1 MSTKKVFL
9 MSALAFLACGCQEDE
24 GTSILPTPGEE
35 VKFGGM
41 LDTNELTRTVYGDEA
56 QDGSGFPIYWVNG
69 DQVLIA
75 SPECVNAGGV
85 GSATY
90 AISVDGDQ
98 QSYATSMDK
107 TGEIGVRWGD
117 NATAN
122 FYSVY
127 PASEYTRFTQP
138 LTAARLT
145 VTTQQNATWNTVDNT
160 VNPDMSACF
169 MYAKTE
175 NVQSGAEVNLA
186 YKPLST
192 AVRFTVNGPI
202 TGEPITIS
210 YARLYAPT
218 GVALSGMFNV
228 DFTQTGTDGM
238 PTVSAVTGRTY
249 NYASMNAA
257 SKTGS
262 YLTLEKGESVDLQLF
277 FLLEREITMD
287 ENWYMEIATADGRRF
302 IKYLTAEAGG
312 NMTLVPGQI
321 HKLPPLP
328 SLTQS
333 EEWDTSNWMVNI
345 QRNVYLSEI
354 SIPGSWNSLN
364 REYQNGAT
372 IAEQY
377 AAGVRAFHLDTRWIA
392 RANRPNDNEITDLG
406 IANGGDTYY
415 EGVFN
420 TGNQFMQEDATITF
434 AEALNEI
441 TQNIYNEDGTKKDE
455 YMVVYCTFAQG
466 SGQPTDGRNWRNEIA
481 TACAN
486 NPDVVDAHTLTAN
499 STVADMLG
507 RVIVIVSTKY
517 ENEEVQSKT
526 LFANLQNEL
535 DENEFTTS
543 KYFVRNLT
551 FNNTTNSGIQLY
563 ATYAQITADRNGVN
577 VSGELDNRGYGPTLD
592 ERQTKCDNLLDWS
605 QGNYASA
612 IGNGSFQHDTWI
624 FMGLGGYVYE
634 LGNWGISH
642 TGDSQDRVNNQLIQ
656 WINGRL
662 TTMEKNGA
670 YYPVGIVFM
679 NHTVTH
685 PEETTVDITQTVQ
698 DILLLNN
705 RYRKAYDPNRSPVDG
720 TQISGEGGSRVN
732 SAAPGYS
739 SGMTDNRVNAIGW
752 D

>member
-1 MSTKKVFL
+1 MNTKKIFL
-9 MSALAFLACGCQEDE
+9 ISALALLVCGCQDDE
-24 GTSILPTPGEE
+24 MTSGQPTAAPGEE
-35 VKFGGM
+35 VQFGGT
-41 LDTNELTRTVYGDEA
+41 LDAGALTRTIYGTEDE
-56 QDGSGFPIYWVNG
+56 DGFPIYWVDG
-69 DQVLIA
+69 DKVLIA
-75 SPECVNAGGV
+75 SPECANNGGV
-85 GSATY
+85 GTATY
-90 AISVDGDQ
+90 AVTVEDQ
-98 QSYATSMDK
+98 QQNYATSMDK
-107 TGEIGVRWGD
+107 IGEIGVRWGD
-117 NATAN
+117 NLTGT

-127 PASEYTRFTQP
+127 PAASHTAFNEN
-138 LTAARLT
+138 LTSAHLT
-145 VTTQQNATWNTVDNT
+145 VTTQQNNTWNPDDNT
-160 VNPDMSACF
+160 VAPDMSACF

-175 NVQSGAEVNLA
+175 NASAGQTVNLA
-186 YKPLST
+186 YKPIST
-192 AVRFTVNGPI
+192 AVRIPLMGPN
-202 TGEPITIS
+202 TGNEPVTIQWI
-210 YARLYAPT
+210 RLYAPDGT
-218 GVALSGMFNV
+218 QLSGQFDV
-228 DFTQTGTDGM
+228 DFTQIDADGM
-238 PTVSAVTGRTY
+238 PKVTAVKSASSF

-257 SKTGS
+257 TTTGS
-262 YLTLEKGESVDLQLF
+262 YLTLGPGETATVQLF
-277 FLLEREITMD
+277 FMLEQDMQID
-287 ENWYMEIATADGRRF
+287 ENSSVSLATSDGMRF
-302 IKYLTAEAGG
+302 TKNLGEANGQ
-312 NMTLVPGQI
+312 TLKRGQI
-321 HKLPPLP
+321 HKLPTMPPL
-328 SLTQS
+328 SVNAD
-333 EEWDTSNWMVNI
+333 WDPSNWMVNI

-364 REYQNGAT
+364 DEYQNGAT
-372 IAEQY
+372 IAQQY

-415 EGVFN
+415 EGALN

-486 NPDVVDAHTLTAN
+486 NLDVVDAHTLTAN

-634 LGNWGISH
+634 LGDWGIVH

>member
-9 MSALAFLACGCQEDE
+9 MSALAFLTCGCQEDE

-56 QDGSGFPIYWVNG
+56 QDGSSFPIYWVNG

-75 SPECVNAGGV
+75 SPDCANNGGV

-98 QSYATSMDK
+98 QNYATSMDK

-138 LTAARLT
+138 LTVARLT

-192 AVRFTVNGPI
+192 AVRFTVNGPT

-218 GVALSGMFNV
+218 GVALSGTFNV

-249 NYASMNAA
+249 NYASMNVA

-277 FLLEREITMD
+277 FLLERETTMD
-287 ENWYMEIATADGRRF
+287 KNWYMEIATADGRSF
-302 IKYLTAEAGG
+302 IKHMIADDGG
-312 NMTLVPGQI
+312 NLILKPGQI
-321 HKLPPLP
+321 HKLPDLP
-328 SLTQS
+328 TLTQS
-333 EEWDTSNWMVNI
+333 EEWDPSNWMANI

-364 REYQNGAT
+364 RQIQGEAPSIT
-372 IAEQY
+372 VQY
-377 AAGVRAFHLDTRWIA
+377 EAGVRAFHLDTRW
-392 RANRPNDNEITDLG
+392 RAVWVSDGLFSGHYEITDLG
-406 IANGGDTYY
+406 IADGGDTYNV
-415 EGVFN
+415 EGNDGKTNKCMTQAATTFESALDEIV
-420 TGNQFMQEDATITF
+420 GNVK
-434 AEALNEI
+434 
-441 TQNIYNEDGTKKDE
+441 GDE
-455 YMVVYCTFAQG
+455 YMVVFCTFAQG
-466 SGQPTDGRNWRNEIA
+466 STRYGDWRSAIA
-481 TACAN
+481 
-486 NPDVVDAHTLTAN
+486 DVCNKYDDKKVIDARTLTAN
-499 STVADMLG
+499 STVADVLG
-507 RVIVIVSTKY
+507 SVIVVVNTYTPGELS
-517 ENEEVQSKT
+517 SKT
-526 LFANLQNEL
+526 FFTNMPNEL
-535 DENEFTTS
+535 DPETYPNSPYLEAP
-543 KYFVRNLT
+543 LT
-551 FNNTTNSGIQLY
+551 FNNVTNSGITLY
-563 ATYAQITADRNGVN
+563 ATYAQITNDGNGAT
-577 VSGELDNRGYGPTLD
+577 GEDGDRGYEPTLTQR
-592 ERQTKCDNLLDWS
+592 EQKCENLLNWS
-605 QGNYASA
+605 QDNYVR
-612 IGNGSFQHDTWI
+612 GTFQHNAWI
-624 FMGLGGYVYE
+624 YMGLGGYVLKHQNWDVTGALDYE
-634 LGNWGISH
+634 DY
-642 TGDSQDRVNNQLIQ
+642 TAVNNRLIP
-656 WINGRL
+656 WLNGRL
-662 TTMEKNGA
+662 TTMENEGA

-679 NHTVTH
+679 NDVVNHRDGNN
-685 PEETTVDITQTVQ
+685 VDISDTVK

-720 TQISGEGGSRVN
+720 TPISGEGGSRVN